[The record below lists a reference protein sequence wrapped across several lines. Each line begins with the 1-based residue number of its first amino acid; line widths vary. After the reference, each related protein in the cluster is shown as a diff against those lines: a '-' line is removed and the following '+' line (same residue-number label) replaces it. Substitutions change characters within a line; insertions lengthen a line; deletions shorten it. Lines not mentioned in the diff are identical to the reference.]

1 MEVDNFNNNKIIVTI
16 IFNKVK
22 IVSNRVIKIIIIIQ
36 VEILKPLNLKIKK

>member
-22 IVSNRVIKIIIIIQ
+22 IVSNRVIKIIIII
-36 VEILKPLNLKIKK
+36 